1 VTRMPAV
8 CLTAVPGKKQRAIE
22 IAQEVERRGFSG
34 IYAASF
40 GDAMGLCQALAHVTS
55 TIEFGTA
62 IQPIYLRVP
71 SELATHAG
79 TIHELS
85 GGRFR
90 LGLGV
95 SHEPALARLGVQSGK
110 PLSDMRSYVEG
121 LRGAERQAGE
131 LPPIVLATLR
141 DKMVDLAVEVADG
154 AIWAN
159 GSLSH
164 MAHSL
169 GRIPAERRDAGFFV
183 GNMIPTVVDDDVDA
197 ARAINRRTLSGYV
210 MLPNYR
216 NYWKAAGYVE
226 EMEAIE
232 GALERRDRDA
242 IPGLMSDRWLDD
254 CTISGPASH
263 VRDRIDAWFDAG
275 VTAPVIVPSS
285 TKGGQ
290 FVAFEEIFAVYDS

>member
-1 VTRMPAV
+1 MSRMPAV
-8 CLTAVPGKKQRAIE
+8 CLTAVPGKKHRALDV
-22 IAQEVERRGFSG
+22 AKEVEARGFAG

-40 GDAMGLCQALAHVTS
+40 GDGMGLCQSLAHVTT

-62 IQPIYLRVP
+62 IQPIYMRLP

-90 LGLGV
+90 LGIGV
-95 SHEPALARLGVQSGK
+95 SHEPALARLGVHTGK

-121 LRGAERQAGE
+121 LKAAERQAGE

-154 AIWAN
+154 AVWAN

-183 GNMIPTVVDDDVDA
+183 GNMVPTVIDDDIEA

-210 MLPNYR
+210 LLPNYR

-232 GALERRDRDA
+232 AALERRDRDA
-242 IPGLMSDRWLDD
+242 VPGLMSDRWLDD
-254 CTISGPASH
+254 CTISGPADR
-263 VRDRIDAWFDAG
+263 VRERVEAWFDAG
-275 VTAPVIVPSS
+275 VLPILVPSS

-290 FVAFEEIFAVYDS
+290 FVAFEELFATFSA

>member
-1 VTRMPAV
+1 MTRMPAV
-8 CLTAVPGKKQRAIE
+8 CLTAVPGKKQRAVE
-22 IAQEVERRGFSG
+22 MAQEVERRGFAG

-40 GDAMGLCQALAHVTS
+40 GDAMGLCQALAHT
-55 TIEFGTA
+55 TTEIEFGTA
-62 IQPIYLRVP
+62 IQPIYMRVP

-95 SHEPALARLGVQSGK
+95 SHGTDLVRMGLETGK

-141 DKMVDLAVEVADG
+141 DKMLDLAVEVADG

-169 GRIPAERRDAGFFV
+169 ARIPAERRDGGFFV
-183 GNMIPTVVDDDVDA
+183 GNMVPTVIDDDIEA
-197 ARAINRRTLSGYV
+197 ARAVNRKTLARYASRY
-210 MLPNYR
+210 PNYR
-216 NYWKAAGYVE
+216 NYWKSAGYVE

-232 GALERRDRDA
+232 AALERRDRDA
-242 IPGLMSDRWLDD
+242 IPGLMSDTWLDD

-263 VRDRIDAWFDAG
+263 VRERVEAWFDAG
-275 VTAPVIVPSS
+275 VTTPVLVPSS

-290 FVAFEEIFAVYDS
+290 FVAFEEVFAAFS

>member
-1 VTRMPAV
+1 
-8 CLTAVPGKKQRAIE
+8 
-22 IAQEVERRGFSG
+22 
-34 IYAASF
+34 IY
-40 GDAMGLCQALAHVTS
+40 MRL
-55 TIEFGTA
+55 
-62 IQPIYLRVP
+62 P

-90 LGLGV
+90 LGIGV
-95 SHEPALARLGVQSGK
+95 SHEPALARLGVHTGK

-121 LRGAERQAGE
+121 LRAAERQAGE

-154 AIWAN
+154 AVWAN

-183 GNMIPTVVDDDVDA
+183 GNMVPTVIDDDIDA
-197 ARAINRRTLSGYV
+197 ARAVNRRTLSGYV

-232 GALERRDRDA
+232 EALERRDRDA

-254 CTISGPASH
+254 CTIAGPADR
-263 VRDRIDAWFDAG
+263 VRERIEAWFDAG
-275 VTAPVIVPSS
+275 VLPIVVPSS

-290 FVAFEEIFAVYDS
+290 FVAFEELFATFSS

>member
-1 VTRMPAV
+1 MTRMPAV

-22 IAQEVERRGFSG
+22 VAQEAERRGFSG

-40 GDAMGLCQALAHVTS
+40 GDAMGLCQALAQATS
-55 TIEFGTA
+55 TIDLATA
-62 IQPIYLRVP
+62 IQPIYMRVP
-71 SELATHAG
+71 AELATHAG

-95 SHEPALARLGVQSGK
+95 SHEPALARMGIETGR
-110 PLSDMRSYVEG
+110 PLADMRNYVEG
-121 LRGAERQAGE
+121 IRAAERQAGE
-131 LPPIVLATLR
+131 LPPIVLAALR
-141 DKMVDLAVEVADG
+141 DRMLDLAVEIADG

-169 GRIPAERRDAGFFV
+169 ARIPTERRDAGFFV
-183 GNMIPTVVDDDVDA
+183 GNMVPTVIDDDIDA
-197 ARAINRRTLSGYV
+197 ARAVNRKTMTMYV
-210 MLPNYR
+210 RLPNYR

-232 GALERRDRDA
+232 AALERRDRDA

-254 CTISGPASH
+254 CTISGPVAH
-263 VRDRIDAWFDAG
+263 VRERVEAWFDAG
-275 VTAPVIVPSS
+275 VTTPVLVPSS
-285 TKGGQ
+285 TSGGQ
-290 FVAFEEIFAVYDS
+290 FVAFEEVFAAYS